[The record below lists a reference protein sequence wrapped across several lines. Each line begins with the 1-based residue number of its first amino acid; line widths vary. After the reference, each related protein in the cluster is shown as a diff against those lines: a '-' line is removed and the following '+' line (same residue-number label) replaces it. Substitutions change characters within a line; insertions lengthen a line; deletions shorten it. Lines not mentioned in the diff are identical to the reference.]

1 MIMRTS
7 QLPAIVI
14 FFTLSV
20 LLSCTAEN
28 GSDTGALSVFRYN
41 ESKGIT
47 TLDPAYARNQTIIWP
62 VSQIFNG
69 LVQLDDSLK
78 VRASIAHAWE
88 VSEDGM
94 TYTFHLRDDVSFH
107 PSSIFKDSTRMV
119 VASDFVYS
127 FDRILDPSIAS
138 PGVWIFDH
146 LRKAVPFEVLDDTT
160 LVISLE
166 KPFPPFLSILAMPYC
181 SVVPVEIGEH
191 PDFDLAHHPLG
202 TGPFKFKMWSADEKL
217 ILERNPAY
225 FEKDSSGRSLPY
237 LDGVSIS
244 FIKDKQSEF
253 LEFLSG
259 KIDFLSGVHPAYKD
273 ELLTRSGTLNPK
285 YSDQLQLITQPYLN
299 TEDLGIRLSRGKDDE
314 VPALARKEV
323 RQAINYG
330 FDREKMMKYLRNNLG
345 YPATAGMIPLGL
357 SGHLPDTAGYRYD
370 PDRARRLLERAGYPG
385 GEGIGII
392 PLTTTSD
399 YLDLCEFI
407 QFELG
412 KIGMKVEIS
421 VSTGASFRNMVANA
435 NLPFFRA
442 SWIADYADAEN
453 YLALFYSE
461 NHTPNGP
468 NYTHFSSA
476 AYDSLYL
483 QAVACVDE
491 EKRGLMYGE
500 MDAIIIEEAPVV
512 PLFYDMVVRFVP
524 GHIKGFRPNPMNN
537 LVLKNVRI
545 DRSAE
550 D

>member
-1 MIMRTS
+1 MRNS
-7 QLPAIVI
+7 QL
-14 FFTLSV
+14 LSFV
-20 LLSCTAEN
+20 LLFAMLIEHGCTPDPGQAP
-28 GSDTGALSVFRYN
+28 GDSSVFRYN

-62 VSQIFNG
+62 VSQVFNG

-78 VRASIAHAWE
+78 VRSALAHSWE
-88 VSEDGM
+88 ISKDGRI
-94 TYTFHLRDDVSFH
+94 YTFYLRDKVYFH
-107 PSSIFKDSTRMV
+107 ASSLFKDSTRKV
-119 VASDFVYS
+119 TASDFVFS
-127 FDRILDPSIAS
+127 FERILDPSLAS

-146 LRKAVPFEVLDDTT
+146 LSKIEPFQIVDDTT

-181 SVVPVEIGEH
+181 SVVPREIADH
-191 PDFDLAHHPLG
+191 PEFDFAHHPVG
-202 TGPFKFKMWSADEKL
+202 TGPFMYKLWSADEKL
-217 ILERNPAY
+217 ILQRNPAY
-225 FEKDSSGRSLPY
+225 FEQDSSGRQLPY
-237 LDGVSIS
+237 LDGISIS

-259 KIDFLSGVHPAYKD
+259 NLDFLSGVHPAYKD

-285 YSDQLQLITQPYLN
+285 YSDQFQLITQPYLN
-299 TEDLGIRLSRGKDDE
+299 TEYLGIRLSPGKEDE
-314 VPALARKEV
+314 IQALMKKEV

-330 FDREKMMKYLRNNLG
+330 FDRAKMMKYLRNNLG
-345 YPATAGMIPLGL
+345 YAATAGMIPLGL
-357 SGHLPDTAGYRYD
+357 PGHLSDTAGYRYD
-370 PDRARRLLERAGYPG
+370 PDRARKLLERAGYPG
-385 GEGIGII
+385 GEGIGVI

-399 YLDLCEFI
+399 YLDLCEYI

-412 KIGMKVEIS
+412 KIGLKVEIS

-453 YLALFYSE
+453 YLALFFSA
-461 NHTPNGP
+461 NHSPEGP
-468 NYTHFSSA
+468 NYTHFKSA

-483 QAVACVDE
+483 KAVVCVDE
-491 EKRGLMYGE
+491 TRRQQLYGE

-524 GHIKGFRPNPMNN
+524 DHIRGFRPNPMNN
-537 LVLKNVRI
+537 LVLKNVSI
-545 DRSAE
+545 IRSAE

>member
-1 MIMRTS
+1 MIMRNTKH
-7 QLPAIVI
+7 LAHVFII
-14 FFTLSV
+14 TFCV
-20 LLSCTAEN
+20 LVACSSEKDS
-28 GSDTGALSVFRYN
+28 GTGEFSVFRYN
-41 ESKGIT
+41 ESKGIS

-78 VRASIAHAWE
+78 VQPSLAHSWE
-88 VSEDGM
+88 ISEDGK
-94 TYTFHLRDDVSFH
+94 TYIFHLHDKVRFH
-107 PSSIFKDSTRMV
+107 PSQLFNDSTRKV
-119 VASDFVYS
+119 VSSDFVYS
-127 FDRILDPSIAS
+127 FERILDPSLAS

-146 LRKAVPFEVLDDTT
+146 IRKSEPFEVVDDTT
-160 LVISLE
+160 LIIYLE

-181 SVVPVEIGEH
+181 SVVPREIDDH
-191 PDFDLAHHPLG
+191 PDFDFAHHPVG
-202 TGPFKFKMWSADEKL
+202 TGPFMFKMWSSDEKL
-217 ILERNPAY
+217 ILHRNPTY
-225 FEKDSSGRSLPY
+225 FERDASGRALPY
-237 LDGVSIS
+237 LDGISIS

-259 KIDFLSGVHPAYKD
+259 NLDFLSGVHPAYKD

-285 YSDQLQLITQPYLN
+285 YSDRFQLITQPYLN
-299 TEDLGIRLSRGKDDE
+299 TEYLGFRLTHGLDDE
-314 VPALARKEV
+314 VAALMKKEV
-323 RQAINYG
+323 RQALNYG
-330 FDREKMMKYLRNNLG
+330 FDRAKMMKYLRNNLG
-345 YPATAGMIPLGL
+345 YSATAGMIPLGL
-357 SGHLPDTAGYRYD
+357 PGHLSDSAGYQYD
-370 PDRARRLLERAGYPG
+370 PDRARKLLERAGYPG
-385 GEGIGII
+385 GEGIGVI

-412 KIGMKVEIS
+412 KIGLNVEIS

-453 YLALFYSE
+453 YLALFYSK
-461 NHTPNGP
+461 NHTPEGP

-483 QAVACVDE
+483 KSVICVDE
-491 EKRGLMYGE
+491 EKRWQLYRE
-500 MDAIIIEEAPVV
+500 MDAIIVEEAPVV

-524 GHIKGFRPNPMNN
+524 DHIKGFRPNPMNN
-537 LVLKNVRI
+537 LVLKNVRVVSSI
-545 DRSAE
+545 E